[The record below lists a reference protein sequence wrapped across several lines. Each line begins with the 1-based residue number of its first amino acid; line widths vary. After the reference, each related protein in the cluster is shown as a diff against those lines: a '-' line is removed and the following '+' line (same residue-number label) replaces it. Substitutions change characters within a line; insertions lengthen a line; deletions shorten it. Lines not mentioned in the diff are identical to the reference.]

1 MFCSV
6 WPPSLA
12 AGEGE
17 RVWKI
22 CSHVLV
28 VGLWDPR
35 QKRMRFVVSNAVL
48 FTEVTE
54 QSEMRNRTV

>member
-1 MFCSV
+1 MFCCV
-6 WPPSLA
+6 WLPSLA
-12 AGEGE
+12 ASESE

-54 QSEMRNRTV
+54 